1 MPTVSLRERSHS
13 FSFLTVLQPPA
24 PSLIPSFWTKDK
36 SSCFQ
41 DNGDHQKRIPSA
53 SVLPSCCLHTHLW
66 FFPSCPGARRIPLI
80 QGWYILP
87 AAPYNTLE
95 PLFSLS
101 LSSSVSADSF
111 VVVQSP
117 SRVQLLV
124 TPWTAAHSVPH
135 HLPEFVQDYVHCIG
149 DAIQPTHPLTP
160 SSPSALYLSW
170 HQGLFN
176 ESSILIWWPKYW
188 SCTISPSS
196 EYSGLISFQIGL
208 FDLLAVQ
215 GTLGNLLQHLS
226 SKTSILWPS
235 AFFPVQLSQQY
246 VITGKTIAWLYRP
259 LLAE

>member
-53 SVLPSCCLHTHLW
+53 SVPPSCCLHTHLW

-101 LSSSVSADSF
+101 LSNYHFFHLLSLLTLLLLFSHPVVSNSLWPHGLQHTLSLIISQSLSKIMFIASEMPSSQLILWHPLLLLPSIFPGIRDFSMSRLFSSDDRNTGA
-111 VVVQSP
+111 SP
-117 SRVQLLV
+117 SV
-124 TPWTAAHSVPH
+124 
-135 HLPEFVQDYVHCIG
+135 LPVN
-149 DAIQPTHPLTP
+149 IQGWFPFRL
-160 SSPSALYLSW
+160 A
-170 HQGLFN
+170 
-176 ESSILIWWPKYW
+176 
-188 SCTISPSS
+188 C
-196 EYSGLISFQIGL
+196 LISLLSKGLWGIFSNTSVQRHQFFGLLPSFQ
-208 FDLLAVQ
+208 
-215 GTLGNLLQHLS
+215 S
-226 SKTSILWPS
+226 SSHNSVWSL
-235 AFFPVQLSQQY
+235 V
-246 VITGKTIAWLYRP
+246 RP
-259 LLAE
+259 